1 MIFNGGVRSTKY
13 SKKKKKKKKKTN
25 GFFGF
30 GMHGGSEPD
39 VFAHASTLA
48 LWLSQFPSTE
58 SWAVKK
64 NVYTHI
70 FFSGR
75 KISE

>member
-1 MIFNGGVRSTKY
+1 MIFNGGVRSAKY
-13 SKKKKKKKKKTN
+13 SKKKKKKKKKRAK

-48 LWLSQFPSTE
+48 IWLSQFPSTQ
-58 SWAVKK
+58 SWAV
-64 NVYTHI
+64 NNTHI